1 MRTLRHR
8 AAWLTTC
15 LILAAGGV
23 RAEDV
28 SAVYAAILRG
38 DYQSGRA
45 AASQLSA
52 DDGSNPDVKR
62 VNDWLDSFDAAT
74 RNSEELRSKTYEWYV
89 SQSKSALEAGR
100 TYLALV
106 LASQAPQYAE
116 DEKAIAKE
124 SWAQELTRKGLE
136 EAAALRTD
144 QSWSRLAAYS
154 YQLERLNPDDKG
166 ITQLREDAER
176 HARLEILYKDKKAV
190 ERRTEGVESET
201 VKRALQLVDRNYYRA
216 PDFKQMA
223 EAALHNLVLACESP
237 KLRETFDGLGN
248 PELRSAFESKL
259 KTKIDVVRSTDSFS
273 YRNIERLYNEVMEFS
288 RQTVELPRGVVAIEF
303 MEGAISKLDPFTG
316 MVWPADAREFDKQIL
331 GGFQG
336 VGISLGT
343 DERTHRLKVV
353 TPLENSPALRAGI
366 QPGDLIIEVNGE
378 STKGWT
384 SDDAVRNIT
393 GKAGTTVTLKLFR
406 PSTGEDLVFPL
417 VRSQITLTTVRG
429 VNRLPGGDST
439 AWNYILDP
447 VLGIAYV
454 RLTNFNPDSD
464 AELREAVKAARD
476 QGMQALILDLRFN
489 PGGLLDVA
497 VETVSTFVR
506 AGKEV
511 VSTRGRK
518 EVPELHETDD
528 KTVKRPLTDLPMI
541 VLVNE
546 GSASAA
552 EILSGAM
559 QDHKR
564 ALVIGER
571 TFGKGSVQKVLP
583 IDDAKLRLTT
593 ALYYLPRGR
602 SPHKEP
608 DATVWGVEPDVAV
621 PLTPKERGKIIERAR
636 ASEIINNGAAQKTTH
651 EVLSEEARAQRL
663 SELTEEEDEAGKS
676 GKPEKPLL
684 TAEDFKALDS
694 DPLKAPD
701 ADPQL
706 ETALLMLRVKIAS
719 KMSWPQIALRPD
731 PQTRTP

>member
-1 MRTLRHR
+1 MRSLRVR
-8 AAWLTTC
+8 ALGLTTG
-15 LILAAGGV
+15 LMMAVAAA
-23 RAEDV
+23 RADDV

-38 DYQSGRA
+38 DYDSGRTA
-45 AASQLSA
+45 ALQLAQRDAS
-52 DDGSNPDVKR
+52 DPEVKR
-62 VNDWLDSFDAAT
+62 VSDWLASFDTTA
-74 RNSEELRSKTYEWYV
+74 RNSEELRGKTYDWCV
-89 SQSKSALEAGR
+89 AQAKAALAEGR

-106 LASQAPQYAE
+106 LAGQATQYAD
-116 DEKAIAKE
+116 DETALAHE
-124 SWAQELTRKGLE
+124 PWAQELTAKARQ
-136 EAAALRTD
+136 EADALAQD
-144 QSWSRLAAYS
+144 QSWSKLVAYY
-154 YQLERLNPDDKG
+154 YQLERLNPDDKDL
-166 ITQLREDAER
+166 TRVREDAER
-176 HARLEILYKDKKAV
+176 HWRLEILYKDKKAV
-190 ERRTEGVESET
+190 ERRIEGVESET
-201 VKRALQLVDRNYYRA
+201 VKRALQLIDRNYYRA

-223 EAALHNLVLACESP
+223 EGALHNLALACESP

-248 PELRSAFESKL
+248 PELRKVFESKL
-259 KTKIDVVRSTDSFS
+259 KAKIEAVRATESFG
-273 YRNIERLYNEVMEFS
+273 YRNMERLYNEVTEFN

-316 MVWPADAREFDKQIL
+316 MVWPADARDFDKQIL

-393 GKAGTTVTLKLFR
+393 GKAGTTVTLKMFR
-406 PSTGEDLVFPL
+406 PATGQELSFPL
-417 VRSQITLTTVRG
+417 VRQQITLTTVRG
-429 VNRLPGGDST
+429 VSRLADGDAT
-439 AWNYILDP
+439 AWNYIVDP
-447 VLGIAYV
+447 VLGIGYV

-464 AELREAVKAARD
+464 AELRDALKAAQD
-476 QGMQALILDLRFN
+476 QGMQALILDLRYN

-497 VETVSTFVR
+497 VETVSAFLR
-506 AGKEV
+506 PGKEV
-511 VSTRGRK
+511 VSTRGRR

-528 KTVKRPLTDLPMI
+528 KTIKRPLTDLPMI

-546 GSASAA
+546 ASASAA
-552 EILSGAM
+552 EILSGVM

-593 ALYYLPRGR
+593 ALYYLPSGR
-602 SPHKEP
+602 TPHKEK
-608 DATVWGVEPDVAV
+608 DAAVWGVEPDVV
-621 PLTPKERGKIIERAR
+621 VKLTPKERGKVIERAR
-636 ASEIINNGAAQKTTH
+636 TSEIITNGATEKTSS
-651 EVLSEEARAQRL
+651 EVVDEETRAQRL
-663 SELTEEEDEAGKS
+663 SELTEEEDEAGKD

-684 TAEDFKALDS
+684 SAEDFKVLDA
-694 DPLKAPD
+694 DPIRAPD

-706 ETALLMLRVKIAS
+706 ETALLMLRAKIAS

-731 PQTRTP
+731 LRPKTP